1 MIQKPSKT
9 NQKEIHPPT
18 IKSTSTII
26 SSKSEAQES
35 STESPEAAVSVYSPK
50 KTEFLS
56 TNQHHQSI
64 IFPEKPLSIL
74 SSEVSRIKFIKDLY
88 KIQCE
93 IDPIKTNHVIPIIES
108 TKTGQNYCRDLVQY
122 HVKVLLK
129 FLTYKSILIIA
140 CVIPSFRHS
149 VIPFGPP
156 TQREKC
162 SLNHSLKH
170 SINCRWVVWP
180 IVRYVRKRDRS

>member
-18 IKSTSTII
+18 IESASTEI
-26 SSKSEAQES
+26 SNKSKSHES
-35 STESPEAAVSVYSPK
+35 STESPKEVIESPDATVSVYSPK

-56 TNQHHQSI
+56 TNLNQHHQSM

-122 HVKVLLK
+122 HVKVWLK
-129 FLTYKSILIIA
+129 S
-140 CVIPSFRHS
+140 
-149 VIPFGPP
+149 
-156 TQREKC
+156 
-162 SLNHSLKH
+162 
-170 SINCRWVVWP
+170 
-180 IVRYVRKRDRS
+180 

>member
-9 NQKEIHPPT
+9 NQKEIRPPT
-18 IKSTSTII
+18 IKSTSTEI
-26 SSKSEAQES
+26 SNKSKSHES
-35 STESPEAAVSVYSPK
+35 STESPEEVIESPDATVSVYSPK

-64 IFPEKPLSIL
+64 IFPEEPLSIL

-129 FLTYKSILIIA
+129 F
-140 CVIPSFRHS
+140 
-149 VIPFGPP
+149 
-156 TQREKC
+156 
-162 SLNHSLKH
+162 
-170 SINCRWVVWP
+170 
-180 IVRYVRKRDRS
+180 

>member
-1 MIQKPSKT
+1 MVQKPSKT
-9 NQKEIHPPT
+9 NQKEIRPPT
-18 IKSTSTII
+18 IKSTSTEI
-26 SSKSEAQES
+26 SNKSKSHES
-35 STESPEAAVSVYSPK
+35 STESPEEVIESPDATVSVYSPK
-50 KTEFLS
+50 KTEFPA

-122 HVKVLLK
+122 HVKVLMK
-129 FLTYKSILIIA
+129 F
-140 CVIPSFRHS
+140 
-149 VIPFGPP
+149 
-156 TQREKC
+156 
-162 SLNHSLKH
+162 
-170 SINCRWVVWP
+170 
-180 IVRYVRKRDRS
+180 